1 MIPDGPSSSALCVSV
16 KQLDC
21 DAYGDKPTPTAQATS
36 TGYLSS
42 LASYT
47 PLNRIAPTPT
57 AQRISAGYA
66 SPIHDIAPPP
76 TAHAASGGFLASPLD
91 DIIIDA
97 IPEYSYDV
105 FAGASSFIFNVL
117 PGRPSDFS
125 NAAAAPTV
133 DASAAHAITV
143 SRLPFTCWWSLCA
156 CIRMMVMS
164 ILLFSVCIVIHDS
177 KDDRLILY
185 AHVYRFVSS
194 YRQMMDVAPADD
206 SCVSQPPAAALP
218 SAPAVRALTLNLQL
232 HSFRSYS
239 YSQNSTDSDVLCV
252 SV

>member
-1 MIPDGPSSSALCVSV
+1 MVPSSSALCVSV

-57 AQRISAGYA
+57 AQPTSADYA
-66 SPIHDIAPPP
+66 SPIYDIAPTP
-76 TAHAASGGFLASPLD
+76 TAHAASAGSVSSPPSPLD
-91 DIIIDA
+91 DIIIDP

-105 FAGASSFIFNVL
+105 FAGASSFIYYVA
-117 PGRPSDFS
+117 PTA

-143 SRLPFTCWWSLCA
+143 SRLPCTCWLSLCA

-164 ILLFSVCIVIHDS
+164 FLLFSVCIVIHDS

-194 YRQMMDVAPADD
+194 YRQMMDVAPAND

-218 SAPAVRALTLNLQL
+218 SAPAVRPLTLYLQL

-239 YSQNSTDSDVLCV
+239 YPQSSTDSDVLCV